1 MDSFDWGQAE
11 DQRLSAIRDNLA
23 QVSTATA
30 CQMLISQGWRNG
42 YMLGLL
48 PLRPLGLGVR
58 LVGRARTCR
67 YLSRRGPEGPP
78 NPAARRMSPEIVL
91 IEEIQPGDILCVD
104 ALGTMTS
111 GIIGDILSA
120 RLKSSGVAAAVIHGV
135 VRDSPYIAELGLPVY
150 SAGIH
155 PSHSGR
161 DLIPVDFDRPID
173 MAGVHVQAG
182 DIILADDVGVI
193 AMPLDLAE
201 YIATHGP
208 PKEHLE
214 AWIRGKVL
222 AGGSIH
228 EYYPPSAEKIAEY
241 EVEMGHSFAP
251 PRMQG
256 STGDDA

>member
-1 MDSFDWGQAE
+1 MVAIDWGHAE
-11 DQRLSAIRDNLA
+11 DQRLSAIRDDLA
-23 QVSTATA
+23 KVSTATA
-30 CQMLISQGWRNG
+30 CQLLIGQGWRNV
-42 YMLGLL
+42 YMVGLL

-67 YLSRRGPEGPP
+67 YLLRRGPEGPP

-104 ALGTMTS
+104 ALGIMTS
-111 GIIGDILSA
+111 GIIGDILSD
-120 RLKSSGVAAAVIHGV
+120 RLKSSGATAAVIHGV

-182 DIILADDVGVI
+182 DIILADDEGVI

-201 YIATHGP
+201 YIAAHGP

-214 AWIRGKVL
+214 AWIRGKIL

-228 EYYPPSAEKIAEY
+228 DYYPPSAEKITEY
-241 EVEMGHSFAP
+241 EGEMGHSFDP

-256 STGDDA
+256 TTGDEA